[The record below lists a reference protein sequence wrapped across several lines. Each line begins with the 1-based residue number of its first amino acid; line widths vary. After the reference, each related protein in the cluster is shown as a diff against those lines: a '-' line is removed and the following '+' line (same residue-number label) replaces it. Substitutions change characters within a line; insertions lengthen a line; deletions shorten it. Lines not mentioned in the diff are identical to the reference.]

1 MIKRIITVTAFL
13 VLAAMSGC
21 TGVKEQT
28 GSWTIN
34 HEYTAV
40 FRADDAVQPSLIE
53 SENASLKPVTVLA
66 SQVVSGVNYAV
77 LCFDE
82 ASGTWNT
89 AVLYI
94 DAAGKSSLTSVK
106 EITIPDVAVSDSGL
120 PEGLAG
126 GWTVNDAVSNEIT
139 LPKDVFAAYQNA
151 AEAYDDLVLYPIALL
166 ASQPVS
172 GTNYLV
178 LAKGMGNGGMQLY
191 VTNLYVHADNT
202 AELNEVKNFDLLHYV
217 KQ

>member
-1 MIKRIITVTAFL
+1 MAASLI
-13 VLAAMSGC
+13 LAVMCGC
-21 TGVKEQT
+21 TGTKEQT
-28 GSWTIN
+28 GSWKTN
-34 HEYTAV
+34 SEYTV
-40 FRADDAVQPSLIE
+40 QLQADDKVQPYFTE
-53 SENASLKPVTVLA
+53 TGNDSLKPVMVLA
-66 SQVVSGVNYAV
+66 SQIVSGVNYAV

-82 ASGTWNT
+82 KAETWNV
-89 AVLYI
+89 AVLYV
-94 DAAGKSSLTSVK
+94 DASGKPSVTSVK
-106 EITIPDVAVSDSGL
+106 EITIPDVAVSDSGI

-126 GWTVNDAVSNEIT
+126 GWTVDDTVSNAVT
-139 LPKDVFAAYQNA
+139 LPEDVFRVYQSA